1 MEGYPQQRRTHP
13 VVRAFWVLLAL
24 AILAWVFR
32 EPLMRGMGSFL
43 IRTDPDR
50 HVDVLYVLGGAP
62 FDRGNEASV
71 VMARGL
77 APIAY
82 CTGSSVQQADRA
94 MGLVITEADQTRAA
108 AINAGTDPRK
118 ILPYPYGTSTREEAA
133 GILRHAQHLGADTIM
148 VLSTDFHTRRVGNV
162 FRKRF
167 AGSGIT
173 VLVHPAPSS
182 EYDPAHW
189 WNTEQGLLMVN
200 NEYVKTMYYAVKY

>member
-1 MEGYPQQRRTHP
+1 MEGHQKRRRAHP
-13 VVRAFWVLLAL
+13 LVRFFVVVMVLGMLAL
-24 AILAWVFR
+24 VFR
-32 EPLMRGMGSFL
+32 EPLMRGMGAFL
-43 IRTDPDR
+43 IRTDTDR
-50 HVDVLYVLGGAP
+50 HVDALYVLGGSP
-62 FDRGNEASV
+62 YDRGNEASV
-71 VMARGL
+71 VLAQGF

-94 MGLVITEADQTRAA
+94 MGLTITEGDLTRAS
-108 AINAGTDPRK
+108 AINAGADPRK

-133 GILRHAQHLGADTIM
+133 GILRHAQRIGADTIM

-162 FRKRF
+162 FRERF
-167 AGSGIT
+167 KGSGIT
-173 VLVHPAPSS
+173 VLVHAAPSS